1 MSGHLKQE
9 KYTVCIA
16 ERFSGMEGI
25 EAYSYCS
32 LSRQHREQAIQTVQQ
47 CSRCRTLHLCKGGA
61 SDTRREWPE
70 FCRAGSVVPPGDD
83 MLSRKLVLALLGT
96 LVISTV
102 FVSADDAVDVTSSPD
117 AVVSFIFTQP
127 ADANTI
133 KELYG
138 GKVVKFLI
146 GFQNRGE
153 KDFVVKHSET
163 SFRYPMDFNYYLQ
176 NFTLGQYNRRVSPKE
191 EVTLDYAFFAHES
204 FAGRPLGLVVN
215 LHYEDSDGHYITN
228 VFNET
233 VTILEDDSGFNTE
246 TGFMYLVFAALIV
259 LLLLVGQHF
268 LNKFTRKAG
277 MQKKRQPVVE
287 QE

>member
-1 MSGHLKQE
+1 
-9 KYTVCIA
+9 
-16 ERFSGMEGI
+16 
-25 EAYSYCS
+25 
-32 LSRQHREQAIQTVQQ
+32 
-47 CSRCRTLHLCKGGA
+47 
-61 SDTRREWPE
+61 
-70 FCRAGSVVPPGDD
+70 
-83 MLSRKLVLALLGT
+83 MLSRRLLTALLGT
-96 LVISTV
+96 LVISAA
-102 FVSADDAVDVTSSPD
+102 FVYADDAVDGEVTEDQDVAKTEDDDLTVTSSSD

-127 ADANTI
+127 ADANTV

-153 KDFVVKHSET
+153 KDFLIKHSET

-215 LHYEDSDGHYITN
+215 LHYEDSEGHYITN

-246 TGFMYLVFAALIV
+246 TGFMYLVFAGLIV
-259 LLLLVGQHF
+259 LLLLIGQHF

-287 QE
+287 QGTNNSEVDFEWIPREILKQNEKKSPKPGSPRNNNNLKTKKTN